1 MSSGLPKCGRRD
13 LGRVEGIDM
22 RAEPVLKWAGG
33 KRQLLPEICARLP
46 ARIHTYFEPFLGGGA
61 VLFELAQKRRFERA
75 VVSDQN
81 PELVETY
88 QVIQR
93 DVESLI
99 KILSKMPHSEEEY
112 YRVRASSPRLPSRR
126 AARMIYLNRTGYN
139 GLYRVNKSG
148 QFNVPFGRYV
158 SPRICDPERLRAA
171 AAVLARVEIRHSD
184 FEQTVA
190 RARPRDAV
198 YFDPPYVPL
207 SETARFAEYY
217 STPFGEAEH
226 RRLQRVFA
234 ELVNRRVDV
243 LLSNSDTPLTR
254 ELYGD
259 YCLETVAA
267 RRNINSDGTRR
278 GQVHEILVGGPLR
291 TGLRLGATA

>member
-1 MSSGLPKCGRRD
+1 M
-13 LGRVEGIDM
+13 M

-33 KRQLLPEICARLP
+33 KRQLLAEICERLP
-46 ARIHTYFEPFLGGGA
+46 RRIHTYYEPFLGGGA
-61 VLFELAQKRRFERA
+61 VLFELAHQKRFEKA

-99 KILSKMPHSEEEY
+99 TILSKMPHSEEDY
-112 YRVRASSPRLPSRR
+112 YRIRATAPRLPSRR

-139 GLYRVNKSG
+139 GLYRVNRSG
-148 QFNVPFGRYV
+148 QFNVPFGRYA
-158 SPRICDPERLRAA
+158 SPRICDPERLRAVSS
-171 AAVLARVEIRHSD
+171 VLQGVEIRHGD
-184 FEQTVA
+184 FESTVA
-190 RARPRDAV
+190 RARSRDAV
-198 YFDPPYVPL
+198 YLDPPYVPL

-217 STPFGEAEH
+217 STPFGETEH
-226 RRLQRVFA
+226 RRLQGVFS
-234 ELVNRRVDV
+234 ELVDRGVSV

-259 YCLETVAA
+259 FSLEFVTA

-278 GQVHEILVGGPLR
+278 GHVREILASGPLR
-291 TGLRLGATA
+291 VRLGLGATA